1 MNYQQEREII
11 MQKLRLHKG
20 AKRELEKQIS
30 RILHQMQSRLMV
42 NVTRLNDL
50 RERVKSQESSILAYR
65 RQLHNLDTQYM
76 KSL

>member
-1 MNYQQEREII
+1 MNYQQERGII

-30 RILHQMQSRLMV
+30 RILHQMQSRLMI
-42 NVTRLNDL
+42 NAPRLNDL
-50 RERVKSQESSILAYR
+50 RAKVKHHESSILIYR
-65 RQLHNLDTQYM
+65 NHLHNLDIQYM